1 VNAYPSQSV
10 LISFSP
16 IYEPLRSLGYKPAQ
30 GSHADSILIEDVPVQ
45 FLVGNSLVDEAIDQA
60 ITVDL
65 MGEPTEIVDLEYAIA
80 VALDVSR
87 AKSLSRIE
95 TLPETTIRPIE
106 TARLE
111 VILARHMPARR
122 GVFARPM
129 DADQRGALAAL
140 PFAGKNAPDAPAASE
155 HPGASG
161 GETDR

>member
-65 MGEPTEIVDLEYAIA
+65 MGEPTEIVDLERCPLQEKIRRMLQLQANIRALRAAKQIA
-80 VALDVSR
+80 
-87 AKSLSRIE
+87 K
-95 TLPETTIRPIE
+95 
-106 TARLE
+106 
-111 VILARHMPARR
+111 
-122 GVFARPM
+122 
-129 DADQRGALAAL
+129 
-140 PFAGKNAPDAPAASE
+140 
-155 HPGASG
+155 
-161 GETDR
+161 